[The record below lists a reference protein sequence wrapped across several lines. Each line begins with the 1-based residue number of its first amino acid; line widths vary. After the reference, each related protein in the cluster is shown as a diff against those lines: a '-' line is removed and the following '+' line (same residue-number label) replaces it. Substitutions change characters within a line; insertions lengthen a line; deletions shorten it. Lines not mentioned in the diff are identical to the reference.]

1 VSDNQNQLNRLG
13 EMSADQRF
21 EHFLET
27 VNEEGELFILCDDD
41 GFVLVR
47 SDDEECIPVW
57 PDSDSAAAWATDEWE
72 GCEPMGIDLD
82 SWLDR
87 WTPGLEGDKLNIV
100 VHPMGE
106 NEVVVSTP
114 AELAAAIQGV
124 EEDADND
131 ED

>member
-1 VSDNQNQLNRLG
+1 VSENQTDLSRLG

-27 VNEEGELFILCDDD
+27 VTEEGELFILCDDD

-47 SDDEECIPVW
+47 SDNEECIPVW

-87 WTPGLEGDKLNIV
+87 WVPGLEGDQLNIV

-106 NEVVVSTP
+106 TEVVVATP
-114 AELAAAIQGV
+114 AELAAALQG
-124 EEDADND
+124 EDD
-131 ED
+131 EDDEAE

>member
-1 VSDNQNQLNRLG
+1 MSDNQNDLARLG

-27 VNEEGELFILCDDD
+27 VTEEGELFILCDDD

-47 SDDEECIPVW
+47 SENEECIPVW
-57 PDSDSAAAWATDEWE
+57 PDSDSAATWATDEWE

-82 SWLDR
+82 SWLER
-87 WTPGLEGDKLNIV
+87 WIPGLEGDKLNIV

-106 NEVVVSTP
+106 TEVVVSTP
-114 AELAAAIQGV
+114 SELAAALQGT
-124 EEDADND
+124 EGD
-131 ED
+131 EDDDE